1 MEAQLTGDEYDALEH
16 IRRGQGS
23 ARSNACV
30 GRNAKKLAGLELIK
44 VGRDERAALTDK
56 GTEVLFLRR
65 CVAALR
71 ALASGESAAPESD
84 VAAFLE
90 RKSHIAPRAEGG
102 YALTDKGRESL
113 ADIDRAGQV
122 GPC

>member
-1 MEAQLTGDEYDALEH
+1 LDARLTGDEFDALEH

-23 ARSNACV
+23 VRSNACV
-30 GRNAKKLAGLELIK
+30 GRNAKKLAGLKLIK

-71 ALASGESAAPESD
+71 ALADGSGGAPEDD

-90 RKSHIAPRAEGG
+90 RKSHNAPGAAGG
-102 YALTDKGRESL
+102 YSLTDNGRASL
-113 ADIDRAGQV
+113 ADIDRAG
-122 GPC
+122 